1 MIKTRSLNTVFQE
14 GFNEEPMTQIF
25 DNPADFAED
34 ALDGLVAANRRYV
47 ARVDG
52 GVVRSTEVPAG
63 QVAVVVGGG
72 SGHYPAFAGLVGP
85 GLAAGA
91 VCGNI
96 FTSPSA
102 GQVYRVAKAANA
114 GGGVLLSYGNYAG
127 DVIHFGEAQQR
138 LNAEGIETRTVLVT
152 DDIASAPLDQIAQR
166 RGIAGDLTVFK
177 IAGAAAEAGLDLDAV
192 ERLAVR
198 ANHCTRSL
206 GAAFDGCTFPG
217 AAEPLF
223 QVPAGQMSLGLGIHG
238 EPGIS
243 DHPMPTASELAEML
257 VSRLL
262 EDKPDNAGDRVVA
275 ILNGLGRVK
284 YEELFLLFGKIER
297 LLTAA
302 GLTVVEPECGELVTS
317 LDMSGLSL
325 TLLWLDE
332 ELEQYWAA
340 PADTPGFRKGSP
352 APRALRERPQ
362 PAGPEKAAA
371 IEAEETTAAAAELGR
386 LTAAV
391 LAQVQDAVVEHAEE
405 LGRLDAIAGDGDHG
419 IGMRRGV
426 EAAATAARN
435 VAEAGASVQRVLAA
449 AGEAWSERA
458 GGTSGALWG
467 SALQAAGRTLGNK
480 AFYGRGDAAVVVTAF
495 TDAIT
500 ALGKA
505 VPGDKTM
512 VDALLPF
519 RGAFQSA
526 YNGGAPVAVAL
537 AAGAAAARE
546 AADATA
552 SLRPRKGRARPL
564 AEKSLGHPDPGAV
577 SLALI
582 AARIADSL
590 NSGQFRPSL
599 ADARMATSAVGEG
612 VQA

>member
-1 MIKTRSLNTVFQE
+1 
-14 GFNEEPMTQIF
+14 MTQIF
-25 DNPADFAED
+25 DNPADFAEE
-34 ALDGLVAANRRYV
+34 ALDGLVAANRGYV

-102 GQVYRVAKAANA
+102 GQAYRVAKAANG
-114 GGGVLLSYGNYAG
+114 GGGVLFSYGNYAG

-152 DDIASAPLDQIAQR
+152 DDIASAPLDQIDKR

-192 ERLAVR
+192 ERLAVL
-198 ANHCTRSL
+198 ANHRTRSL
-206 GAAFDGCTFPG
+206 GVAFDGCTLPG

-223 QVPAGQMSLGLGIHG
+223 HVPAGGMSLGLGIHG

-243 DHPMPTASELAEML
+243 DHPMPTASELAELL
-257 VSRLL
+257 VSGLL
-262 EDKPDNAGDRVVA
+262 RERPDDAGNRVVA

-284 YEELFLLFGKIER
+284 YEELFLLFGKIDK

-302 GLTVVEPECGELVTS
+302 GLTIVEPECGELVTS

-325 TLLWLDE
+325 TLLWLDD
-332 ELEQYWAA
+332 ELERFWTA
-340 PADTPGFRKGSP
+340 PADTPGYRKGSL
-352 APRALRERPQ
+352 APRSRRELAAPE
-362 PAGPEKAAA
+362 GPLA
-371 IEAEETTAAAAELGR
+371 AEEEDTTAAAAGLGR
-386 LTAAV
+386 LAAAV
-391 LAQVQDAVVEHAEE
+391 LAQARDAVVVHERE

-419 IGMRRGV
+419 VGMRRGV
-426 EAAATAARN
+426 DAAVAAAG
-435 VAEAGASVQRVLAA
+435 EAVGAGLSVHRVLTA

-467 SALQAAGRTLGNK
+467 SALAAAGQALGNK
-480 AFYGRGDAAVVVTAF
+480 DSYSGGDAAAAVTAF
-495 TDAIT
+495 ADAVT
-500 ALGKA
+500 TLGKA
-505 VPGDKTM
+505 DVGDKTM

-519 RGAFQSA
+519 RDAFVAAFDDGTPVTGALTA
-526 YNGGAPVAVAL
+526 AVT
-537 AAGAAAARE
+537 AARQ

-552 SLRPRKGRARPL
+552 SLRPLKGRARPL

-577 SLALI
+577 SFALI
-582 AARIADSL
+582 ATRVSDYFESPPPLSSPRAAAL
-590 NSGQFRPSL
+590 VAGNG
-599 ADARMATSAVGEG
+599 A
-612 VQA
+612 QA

>member
-1 MIKTRSLNTVFQE
+1 
-14 GFNEEPMTQIF
+14 MTQIF
-25 DNPADFAED
+25 DNPADFAEE
-34 ALDGLVAANRRYV
+34 ALDGLVAANRGYV

-102 GQVYRVAKAANA
+102 GQAYRVAKAANA
-114 GGGVLLSYGNYAG
+114 GGGVLFSYGNYAG

-152 DDIASAPLDQIAQR
+152 DDIASAPLDQIEKR

-177 IAGAAAEAGLDLDAV
+177 IAGAAAEAGLDLDGV
-192 ERLAVR
+192 ERLAVL
-198 ANHCTRSL
+198 ANHRTRSL
-206 GAAFDGCTFPG
+206 GVAFDGCTLPG

-223 QVPAGQMSLGLGIHG
+223 HVPAGGMSLGLGIHG

-243 DHPMPTASELAEML
+243 DHPMPTASELAELL

-262 EDKPDNAGDRVVA
+262 RDKPGDAGNRVVA

-284 YEELFLLFGKIER
+284 YEELFLLFGKIDK

-302 GLTVVEPECGELVTS
+302 GLTIVEPECGELVTS

-325 TLLWLDE
+325 TLLWLDD
-332 ELEQYWAA
+332 ELERYWTA
-340 PADTPGFRKGSP
+340 PADTPGYRKGSM
-352 APRALRERPQ
+352 APRARREV
-362 PAGPEKAAA
+362 AAPEGALAA
-371 IEAEETTAAAAELGR
+371 EGEDTTAAAAGLGR
-386 LTAAV
+386 LAAAV
-391 LAQVQDAVVEHAEE
+391 LAQARDAVVDHERE

-419 IGMRRGV
+419 VGMRRGV
-426 EAAATAARN
+426 DAAVAAAG
-435 VAEAGASVQRVLAA
+435 EAVGAGLSVHRVLTA

-467 SALQAAGRTLGNK
+467 SALAAAGRALGNQDS
-480 AFYGRGDAAVVVTAF
+480 YSGGDAAAAVTAF
-495 TDAIT
+495 ADAVT
-500 ALGKA
+500 TLGKA
-505 VPGDKTM
+505 DVGDKTM

-519 RGAFQSA
+519 RNAFVA
-526 YNGGAPVAVAL
+526 AFDGGTPVTGAL
-537 AAGAAAARE
+537 ASAVTAARQ

-552 SLRPRKGRARPL
+552 SLRPLKGRARPL

-577 SLALI
+577 SFALI
-582 AARIADSL
+582 ATRVSDYFES
-590 NSGQFRPSL
+590 SPPL
-599 ADARMATSAVGEG
+599 ASPRAAAVAAGHG
-612 VQA
+612 AQA

>member
-1 MIKTRSLNTVFQE
+1 
-14 GFNEEPMTQIF
+14 MTQIF
-25 DNPADFAED
+25 DNPADFAEE
-34 ALDGLVAANRRYV
+34 ALDGLVAANRGYV

-102 GQVYRVAKAANA
+102 GQAYRVAKAANA
-114 GGGVLLSYGNYAG
+114 GGGVLFSYGNYAG

-152 DDIASAPLDQIAQR
+152 DDIASAPLDQIEKR

-177 IAGAAAEAGLDLDAV
+177 IAGAAAEAGLDLDGV
-192 ERLAVR
+192 ERLAVL
-198 ANHCTRSL
+198 ANHRTRSL
-206 GAAFDGCTFPG
+206 GVAFDGCTLPG

-223 QVPAGQMSLGLGIHG
+223 HVPAGGMSLGLGIHG

-243 DHPMPTASELAEML
+243 DHPMPTASELAELL
-257 VSRLL
+257 VSGLL
-262 EDKPDNAGDRVVA
+262 RDKPDDAGNRVVA

-284 YEELFLLFGKIER
+284 YEELFLLFGKIDK

-302 GLTVVEPECGELVTS
+302 GLTIVEPECGELVTS

-325 TLLWLDE
+325 TLLWLDD
-332 ELEQYWAA
+332 ELERYWTA
-340 PADTPGFRKGSP
+340 PADTPGYRKGSM
-352 APRALRERPQ
+352 APRARREV
-362 PAGPEKAAA
+362 AAPEGALAA
-371 IEAEETTAAAAELGR
+371 EGEDTTAAAAGLGR
-386 LTAAV
+386 LAAAV
-391 LAQVQDAVVEHAEE
+391 LAQARDAVVDHERE

-419 IGMRRGV
+419 VGMRRGV
-426 EAAATAARN
+426 DAAVAAAG
-435 VAEAGASVQRVLAA
+435 EAVGAGLSVHRVLTA

-467 SALQAAGRTLGNK
+467 SALAAAGRALGNQDS
-480 AFYGRGDAAVVVTAF
+480 YSGGDAAAAVTAF
-495 TDAIT
+495 ADAVT
-500 ALGKA
+500 TLGKA
-505 VPGDKTM
+505 DVGDKTM

-519 RGAFQSA
+519 RNAFVA
-526 YNGGAPVAVAL
+526 AFDGGTPVTGAL
-537 AAGAAAARE
+537 ASAVTAARQ

-552 SLRPRKGRARPL
+552 SLRPLKGRARPL

-577 SLALI
+577 SFALI
-582 AARIADSL
+582 ATRVSDYFES
-590 NSGQFRPSL
+590 SPPL
-599 ADARMATSAVGEG
+599 ASPRAAAVAAGHG
-612 VQA
+612 AQA

>member
-1 MIKTRSLNTVFQE
+1 
-14 GFNEEPMTQIF
+14 MTQIF
-25 DNPADFAED
+25 DDPANFVEE
-34 ALDGLVAANRRYV
+34 ALDGFVAANRGYV

-52 GVVRSTEVPAG
+52 GVVRSTEMAHR

-102 GQVYRVAKAANA
+102 GQAYRVAKAADT
-114 GGGVLLSYGNYAG
+114 GGGVLFSFGNYAG

-138 LNAEGIETRTVLVT
+138 LNAEGIEARTVLVT
-152 DDIASAPLDQIAQR
+152 DDIASAPLNEMDKR

-198 ANHCTRSL
+198 ANYRTRTL
-206 GAAFDGCTFPG
+206 GVAFDGCTLPG

-223 QVPAGQMSLGLGIHG
+223 HVPAGQMSLGLGIHG

-243 DHPMPTASELAEML
+243 EHPLPTASELAELL

-262 EDKPDNAGDRVVA
+262 EDKPHDAGNRVVA

-284 YEELFLLFGKIER
+284 YEELFLLFGKVEK

-302 GLTVVEPECGELVTS
+302 GLTIVEPECGELVTS

-325 TLLWLDE
+325 TLLWLDD
-332 ELEQYWAA
+332 ELERYWCA
-340 PADTPGFRKGSP
+340 PADTPGFRKGSM
-352 APRALRERPQ
+352 AGREPRARRTLD
-362 PAGPEKAAA
+362 PAVPET
-371 IEAEETTAAAAELGR
+371 AEVGGEDIATAAAADLGR
-386 LTAAV
+386 VAAAV
-391 LAQVQDAVVEHAEE
+391 LAQAQAVVVEHEKE

-426 EAAATAARN
+426 EAAASAARD
-435 VAEAGASVQRVLAA
+435 AAAAGGSVQRVLTA

-467 SALQAAGRTLGNK
+467 AALAAAGRALGNRDS
-480 AFYGRGDAAVVVTAF
+480 YSGGDAAAAVNAFADAVTS
-495 TDAIT
+495 
-500 ALGKA
+500 LGKA
-505 VPGDKTM
+505 DVGDKTM
-512 VDALLPF
+512 VDALIPF
-519 RGAFQSA
+519 RDAFQAASDD
-526 YNGGAPVAVAL
+526 GAPVSGAL
-537 AAGAAAARE
+537 AAAVTAARQ

-552 SLRPRKGRARPL
+552 SLRPLKGRARPL
-564 AEKSLGHPDPGAV
+564 AEKSLRHPDPGAV
-577 SLALI
+577 SFALI
-582 AARIADSL
+582 ATRVSDYFDTSQPLSYPRVAA
-590 NSGQFRPSL
+590 L
-599 ADARMATSAVGEG
+599 AAGHGAQS
-612 VQA
+612 

>member
-1 MIKTRSLNTVFQE
+1 
-14 GFNEEPMTQIF
+14 MTQIF
-25 DNPADFAED
+25 DNPAHFADE
-34 ALDGLVAANRRYV
+34 ALDGFVAANRGYV

-63 QVAVVVGGG
+63 EVALVVGGG

-85 GLAAGA
+85 GLAAGSA
-91 VCGNI
+91 CGNM
-96 FTSPSA
+96 FASPAA

-127 DVIHFGEAQQR
+127 DVLHFGQAQLR

-152 DDIASAPLDQIAQR
+152 DDIASAPLDQIEKR

-198 ANHCTRSL
+198 TNYRTRSL
-206 GAAFDGCTFPG
+206 GVAFDGCTLPG
-217 AAEPLF
+217 ADAPLF
-223 QVPAGQMSLGLGIHG
+223 HVPAGQMSLGLGIHG

-243 DHPMPTASELAEML
+243 EHPMPTASELAELL

-262 EDKPDNAGDRVVA
+262 ADKPDDAGTRVVA
-275 ILNGLGRVK
+275 IVNGLGTVK
-284 YEELFLLFGKIER
+284 YDELFLLYGKIEK

-325 TLLWLDE
+325 TLLWLDD
-332 ELEQYWAA
+332 ELEQFWAA
-340 PADTPGFRKGSP
+340 PADTPAFRKGNL
-352 APRALRERPQ
+352 APRARREV
-362 PAGPEKAAA
+362 AGPDEAVAREEEDTTLAAADQGRLAAA
-371 IEAEETTAAAAELGR
+371 I
-386 LTAAV
+386 
-391 LAQVQDAVVEHAEE
+391 LAQVQDVVVEHEEE
-405 LGRLDAIAGDGDHG
+405 LGNLDAIAGDGDHG

-426 EAAATAARN
+426 DAAVAAARETSA
-435 VAEAGASVQRVLAA
+435 AGASVERVLTA

-467 SALQAAGRTLGNK
+467 SAVIAAGLALGNK
-480 AFYGRGDAAVVVTAF
+480 DSYRGQDAAAAVTAF
-495 TDAIT
+495 VDAIT

-505 VPGDKTM
+505 EPGDKTM

-519 RGAFQSA
+519 KETFQNAFDA
-526 YNGGAPVAVAL
+526 GTAVPGSL
-537 AAGAAAARE
+537 SAAAA
-546 AADATA
+546 AAVSAAEATA
-552 SLRPRKGRARPL
+552 SLRPLKGRARPL

-577 SLALI
+577 SFGLI
-582 AARIADSL
+582 VARISDFVDSQLTDSPQADS
-590 NSGQFRPSL
+590 QL
-599 ADARMATSAVGEG
+599 ASATGNGA
-612 VQA
+612 QA

>member
-1 MIKTRSLNTVFQE
+1 
-14 GFNEEPMTQIF
+14 MTQIF
-25 DNPADFAED
+25 DNPADFADE
-34 ALDGLVAANRRYV
+34 ALDGFVAANRGYV

-63 QVAVVVGGG
+63 QVALVVGGG

-85 GLAAGA
+85 GLATGSA
-91 VCGNI
+91 CGNM
-96 FTSPSA
+96 FASPAA

-127 DVIHFGEAQQR
+127 DVLHFGQAQLR
-138 LNAEGIETRTVLVT
+138 LNAEGIETRTVVVT
-152 DDIASAPLDQIAQR
+152 DDIASAPLDQIGKR

-192 ERLAVR
+192 ERLAIR
-198 ANHCTRSL
+198 TNYRTRSL
-206 GAAFDGCTFPG
+206 GVAFDGCTLPG
-217 AAEPLF
+217 AEAPLF
-223 QVPAGQMSLGLGIHG
+223 HVPAGQMSLGLGIHG

-243 DHPMPTASELAEML
+243 EHPMPTASELAELL

-262 EDKPDNAGDRVVA
+262 ADKPDDAGNRVVA
-275 ILNGLGRVK
+275 IVNGLGTVK
-284 YEELFLLFGKIER
+284 YDELFLLFGKIEK

-325 TLLWLDE
+325 TLLWLDD
-332 ELEQYWAA
+332 ELEQFWAA
-340 PADTPGFRKGSP
+340 PADTPAFRKGNL
-352 APRALRERPQ
+352 APRARRE
-362 PAGPEKAAA
+362 PAGPEDAVAAA
-371 IEAEETTAAAAELGR
+371 SEETTAAAADLGR
-386 LTAAV
+386 LAAAV
-391 LAQVQDAVVEHAEE
+391 LAQVQGVVVEHEEE
-405 LGRLDAIAGDGDHG
+405 LGNLDAIAGDGDHG

-426 EAAATAARN
+426 DAAAAA
-435 VAEAGASVQRVLAA
+435 AQQTSAAGASAERVLTA

-467 SALQAAGRTLGNK
+467 SAVIAAGLALGNRES
-480 AFYGRGDAAVVVTAF
+480 YRGEDAAAAVTAF
-495 TDAIT
+495 VDAIT

-505 VPGDKTM
+505 EPGDKTM

-519 RGAFQSA
+519 KDTF
-526 YNGGAPVAVAL
+526 L
-537 AAGAAAARE
+537 AAFDGGTPIAGAVAAAAAAAQE

-552 SLRPRKGRARPL
+552 SLRPLKGRARPL

-577 SLALI
+577 SFGLI
-582 AARIADSL
+582 AARISNYFDSEL
-590 NSGQFRPSL
+590 NDSQPSDSQL
-599 ADARMATSAVGEG
+599 AAAAGNG
-612 VQA
+612 AHP

>member
-1 MIKTRSLNTVFQE
+1 
-14 GFNEEPMTQIF
+14 MTQIF
-25 DNPADFAED
+25 DNPADFAEE
-34 ALDGLVAANRRYV
+34 ALDGLVAANRGYV

-102 GQVYRVAKAANA
+102 GQAYRVAKAANA
-114 GGGVLLSYGNYAG
+114 GGGVLFSYGNYAG

-152 DDIASAPLDQIAQR
+152 DDIASAPLDQIEKR

-177 IAGAAAEAGLDLDAV
+177 IAGAAAEAGLDLDGV
-192 ERLAVR
+192 ERLAVL
-198 ANHCTRSL
+198 ANHRTRSL
-206 GAAFDGCTFPG
+206 GVAFDGCTLPG

-223 QVPAGQMSLGLGIHG
+223 HVPAGGMSLGLGIHG

-243 DHPMPTASELAEML
+243 DHPMPTASELAELL
-257 VSRLL
+257 VSGLL
-262 EDKPDNAGDRVVA
+262 RDKPDDAGNRVVA

-284 YEELFLLFGKIER
+284 YEELFLLFGKIDK

-302 GLTVVEPECGELVTS
+302 GLTIVEPECGELVTS

-325 TLLWLDE
+325 TLLWLDD
-332 ELEQYWAA
+332 ELERYWTA
-340 PADTPGFRKGSP
+340 PADTPGYRKGSM
-352 APRALRERPQ
+352 APRARREV
-362 PAGPEKAAA
+362 AAPEGALAA
-371 IEAEETTAAAAELGR
+371 EGEDTTAAAAGLGR
-386 LTAAV
+386 LAAAV
-391 LAQVQDAVVEHAEE
+391 LAQARDAVVDHERE

-419 IGMRRGV
+419 VGMRRGV
-426 EAAATAARN
+426 DAAVAAAG
-435 VAEAGASVQRVLAA
+435 EAVGAGLSVHRVLTA

-467 SALQAAGRTLGNK
+467 SALAAAGRALGNQDS
-480 AFYGRGDAAVVVTAF
+480 YSGGDAAAAVTAF
-495 TDAIT
+495 ADAVT
-500 ALGKA
+500 TLGKA
-505 VPGDKTM
+505 DVGDKTM

-519 RGAFQSA
+519 RNAFVA
-526 YNGGAPVAVAL
+526 AFDGGTPVTGAL
-537 AAGAAAARE
+537 ASAVTAARQ

-552 SLRPRKGRARPL
+552 SLRPLKGRARPL

-577 SLALI
+577 SFALI
-582 AARIADSL
+582 ATRVSDYFESSPPLSSPRAA
-590 NSGQFRPSL
+590 
-599 ADARMATSAVGEG
+599 AVAAGHG
-612 VQA
+612 AQV